1 MRGPACRPGRRRGAP
16 SLCSQST
23 VEGRQP
29 PPICCCVSVSRCKV
43 AVASPFFTPAAAPQ
57 GGCRAARFCGGT
69 FCPGPDFTPV
79 RLCGLPELFRTGR
92 FSPVPPRRF
101 RLAAFVPP
109 RPIVTARLCGLQG
122 FWEWT
127 RFPTARAMPGTSFS
141 RRRFLAPARLCGLT
155 GFLGQAVFAN
165 PAHALAFCP
174 SAVICRGGCCAARSG
189 GDHAAGHGDTRFPRR
204 LCAARVPTVP
214 IIPQSDGT
222 ARSRIAEKPFIR
234 GLKDSAGRAM
244 RRAG

>member
-174 SAVICRGGCCAARSG
+174 SAVAI
-189 GDHAAGHGDTRFPRR
+189 TP
-204 LCAARVPTVP
+204 P
-214 IIPQSDGT
+214 GT
-222 ARSRIAEKPFIR
+222 AIHVFPGGSVRRASRRYRLYHRVTAQR
-234 GLKDSAGRAM
+234 GAASQKSLSSAG
-244 RRAG
+244 

>member
-109 RPIVTARLCGLQG
+109 RPIVTARLCGL
-122 FWEWT
+122 
-127 RFPTARAMPGTSFS
+127 
-141 RRRFLAPARLCGLT
+141 T

>member
-109 RPIVTARLCGLQG
+109 RPIVTARLCGL
-122 FWEWT
+122 
-127 RFPTARAMPGTSFS
+127 
-141 RRRFLAPARLCGLT
+141 T
-155 GFLGQAVFAN
+155 GFLGQAVFAH

>member
-43 AVASPFFTPAAAPQ
+43 AVAPPFFIPAAAPQ
-57 GGCRAARFCGGT
+57 GGCRAAHFCGGT

-92 FSPVPPRRF
+92 FPPVPPRRF
-101 RLAAFVPP
+101 RLAAFVPL
-109 RPIVTARLCGLQG
+109 RPIVTARLCGLQV

-127 RFPTARAMPGTSFS
+127 RFPTARAMPGTAFS
-141 RRRFLAPARLCGLT
+141 RRRSLAPARLCGLPEP
-155 GFLGQAVFAN
+155 V
-165 PAHALAFCP
+165 
-174 SAVICRGGCCAARSG
+174 RW
-189 GDHAAGHGDTRFPRR
+189 
-204 LCAARVPTVP
+204 
-214 IIPQSDGT
+214 
-222 ARSRIAEKPFIR
+222 
-234 GLKDSAGRAM
+234 GRASTAPPCTQHCT
-244 RRAG
+244 RRGCF